1 MPTLHFH
8 DLRHTGNTLAAQT
21 GASLRDL
28 MARMGHDGS
37 RAAMICQHATAQADL
52 QIADAMSAKIEA
64 ATKQT
69 RKATSKVAKKQRRN
83 GGDRSGRAR

>member
-1 MPTLHFH
+1 
-8 DLRHTGNTLAAQT
+8 
-21 GASLRDL
+21 
-28 MARMGHDGS
+28 
-37 RAAMICQHATAQADL
+37 MICQHATAQADL